1 MDWVSWHHFTR
12 DYTQNTSIS
21 PRFIASCWKSSH
33 EPNIV
38 WVNTCPSSSNTGPV
52 EPTCTKESWTMDL
65 QLTSQKMCFWA
76 VNSRSEQFIITIIT
90 IVDQIICPIELH
102 VFYTSQTI
110 NNNIYHYWT
119 ISPCQTN
126 IEKFQETL
134 IYAPLVS
141 CSLRSKWWSPSC
153 SQGFWFVTQVE
164 RMWITKWCTG

>member
-1 MDWVSWHHFTR
+1 MAYQRKISVRCMDWVSWHHFTR

-65 QLTSQKMCFWA
+65 QLTSQKMCFRS

-102 VFYTSQTI
+102 IFYTSQTI
-110 NNNIYHYWT
+110 NNNNYVPLLNY
-119 ISPCQTN
+119 SPIPDKHRKVSRNSYNYMLPWCLVLW
-126 IEKFQETL
+126 EASDE
-134 IYAPLVS
+134 APHVAKDFGL
-141 CSLRSKWWSPSC
+141 
-153 SQGFWFVTQVE
+153 
-164 RMWITKWCTG
+164 